1 MQTKLI
7 KVNKN
12 IHNSIKIRAVKKDTT
27 IEQEAN
33 EILTN
38 KLEED
43 GDLIESE

>member
-1 MQTKLI
+1 METKYI
-7 KVNKN
+7 RVNRN

-27 IEQEAN
+27 IEKEAN
-33 EILTN
+33 EILTS